1 MWLSFGVFA
10 VSTALFLFYVQT
22 ICQKALRREF
32 SRPYFRDVL
41 DAVRLE
47 FPRLCEDT
55 GLSRSLGFNDIRL
68 ALRCDFVML
77 EYLLKHA
84 DPARR
89 PLPGQER
96 ILLLYFRW
104 LLFWLP
110 VRHAFRV
117 REKEAVAK
125 LAAILQHFAN
135 VVGEQVSVNPAQ
147 QAQNEARL

>member
-1 MWLSFGVFA
+1 
-10 VSTALFLFYVQT
+10 
-22 ICQKALRREF
+22 
-32 SRPYFRDVL
+32 
-41 DAVRLE
+41 
-47 FPRLCEDT
+47 
-55 GLSRSLGFNDIRL
+55 
-68 ALRCDFVML
+68 
-77 EYLLKHA
+77 LLKHA

>member
-1 MWLSFGVFA
+1 MTVSLAVFA
-10 VSTALFLFYVQT
+10 VSAALFFFYVQT
-22 ICQKALRREF
+22 VCQKALRREF

-55 GLSRSLGFNDIRL
+55 ASNRPLGFKEIRL

-96 ILLLYFRW
+96 MLLLYFRW
-104 LLFWLP
+104 LLFFLP
-110 VRHAFRV
+110 VRHVFRV

-125 LAAILQHFAN
+125 LAGILQHLAN
-135 VVGEQVSVNPAQ
+135 ILGERLSVSEL
-147 QAQNEARL
+147 QNNSSSAW